1 MRRILK
7 NPKYF
12 ETAIM
17 EFSVTSQVFGWLA
30 ISLSLIYKL
39 PQIWKLHKNGDIRGI
54 SLSSQMIQ
62 TISYFFYIVHGVLI
76 KDPPVTVLGSVSLT
90 QSIILLCQYFY
101 YRKRLILPVNIE
113 LSIDKKE
120 LASEMPDNS

>member
-7 NPKYF
+7 KPKYF

-76 KDPPVTVLGSVSLT
+76 KDPQVTVLGSVSLT

-113 LSIDKKE
+113 LSIDKKD